1 MIVPL
6 SKSGVPQGTVGSTPT
21 LSARKKPAFWQVFE
35 YGEGR
40 PNYFGRMWEEN
51 SGALFCEFA
60 NEQNRELVARP
71 NFRKKI

>member
-1 MIVPL
+1 
-6 SKSGVPQGTVGSTPT
+6 
-21 LSARKKPAFWQVFE
+21 
-35 YGEGR
+35 
-40 PNYFGRMWEEN
+40 MWEEN